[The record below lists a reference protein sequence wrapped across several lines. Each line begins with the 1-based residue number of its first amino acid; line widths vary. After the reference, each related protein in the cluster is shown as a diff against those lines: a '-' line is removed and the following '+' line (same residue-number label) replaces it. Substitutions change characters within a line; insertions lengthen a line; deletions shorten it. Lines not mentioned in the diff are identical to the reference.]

1 MKVALSGMVLGA
13 SMIGANAASL
23 DTTAY
28 TFQDGTTLSFN
39 GDELTKTGDGVI
51 ECTPGYVIDADMAN
65 QGLAYRDYDAGSI
78 TVGETTATLRLAH
91 EKDEVLTYY
100 CGVKDGVDYLIGDP
114 GANNPSLDK
123 DNNRIRVDLKGTCT
137 EKAVFVAASTAVAD
151 SYSSSNPIADEYV
164 ADSITATID
173 FKCKQ
178 PEGFAPTMD
187 ASLKFVQKTVADTDC
202 DADCITAIGDIVKVI
217 DSFGNKLTLTAAD
230 VTKSALALTRDNGKE
245 FSLSTA
251 KTYSLGTDNAHPD
264 YYDSG
269 GCNAGNDLCKGAL
282 HLKLNQQA
290 ASRSDEDLTFDRPTS
305 LADENKFAPTRPQF
319 VQCNQTKLTEEKS
332 YLLYDA
338 CYPTGHAATMLVPGT
353 LLKELVCPF
362 NGVKSHSTSAYVAAC
377 VADGKVESEVFDNT
391 CAGIEINIKP
401 TVMTSANKADI
412 HVQELT
418 SVVPGTSN
426 KYSFKYQFLESG
438 QGAAQRFQVTDGLDG
453 IVISGNDTTTLSADE
468 TSFTYEIS
476 LSADSVTTLGQ
487 KASDFF
493 VKANVSGASWM
504 KQVDLGETIE
514 VKGIPSIAE
523 DIRLFGQV
531 YQTCSKAETEL
542 SIELPLVR
550 DTHLKETGRF
560 EQVAICSDRFKYVR
574 SAQDQSD
581 DLTVVETVFGTGAQG
596 IVKICLSGYDTTD
609 AHCQEENGHSQTL
622 RKDDG
627 NAVFA
632 HITGTCDNIKDGV
645 YGGLVEFDQQLSPHR
660 AAAPVL
666 CKGTC
671 TNAVMH
677 NLKLDW
683 SVEFTV
689 SSQAGGDHNKLVADQ
704 ATSSWEDPARKTN
717 GEKYFKAKKFAY
729 LINPDTTDECGA
741 DGVTIST
748 DTQLELLSN
757 DAKSGGCL
765 VYKEI
770 IAENGNSSP
779 VRDDGL
785 NTATDVQKWLAA
797 CGTAT
802 DGGSKAKLVQRF
814 SIDYDSEYVDQ
825 NTSMV
830 DESFCHV
837 RDLEVTVQT
846 LVVDSITADLT
857 VAQMS
862 DPGAATRLSTNIGN
876 VQYEQCDGGAYRVK
890 AYIDID
896 GSDLSNTDWTPDSTT
911 SGFFGDTYDK
921 NEKTV
926 TWMTGCENVCDDSQ
940 GAKDILGDWNRAD
953 GHIFAGKLDRDSTSA
968 TSGKDEVSFSFK
980 VNLQGDPC
988 PKDDRISAGQVEL
1001 ALYKVEPAIE
1011 TNTAVSDHVCSVDTD
1026 AQILALQGD
1035 DPHTDGG
1042 FCGRL
1047 TLSNMGNFKFTILDT
1062 MVTRE
1067 TQGSEPIFLCEKAG
1081 DTTNQ
1086 ELCVGTARGQL
1097 FLFGNDDTS
1106 NLNTEVTHDSGQT
1119 VTKLPSNNVFQLDN
1133 VDAFSTIKYTI
1144 FWKQELPTGTRR
1156 LLRSTHVFG
1165 AGDHESIASL
1175 VILPASAQIE
1185 DAVESLDASTEGE
1198 DAEDAEPVAPSPEAE
1213 DEGLSGA
1220 AIAGI
1225 IVGGVFVAGG
1235 LVYVAIQAS
1244 GSRVSLSVGRPKKR
1258 DYSQVRRSERFS
1270 TMNF

>member
-13 SMIGANAASL
+13 SMLGAHAASL
-23 DTTAY
+23 GTSAY
-28 TFQDGTTLSFN
+28 TFKDGTTLSF
-39 GDELTKTGDGVI
+39 DSDKLTKTGAGVI
-51 ECTPGYVIDADMAN
+51 QCTPGYEIDADMAN
-65 QGLAYRDYDAGSI
+65 QGKAYRDYDDTSI
-78 TVGETTATLRLAH
+78 TVGQTTASLRDDY
-91 EKDEVLTYY
+91 ESGDVLTYY
-100 CGVKDGVDYLIGDP
+100 CGISDGTGGYLIGDP
-114 GANNPSLDK
+114 GVNNPSLHKAD
-123 DNNRIRVDLKGTCT
+123 NRIRVDLVGTCS

-151 SYSSSNPIADEYV
+151 SYSISNPIANNYV
-164 ADSITATID
+164 ADSITAKID

-178 PEGFAPTMD
+178 PEGFAPTVD

-202 DADCITAIGDIVKVI
+202 DADCITAIGDIVKVF

-245 FSLSTA
+245 FSLSTT
-251 KTYSLGTDNAHPD
+251 KTYSLGTDKAHPD

-290 ASRSDEDLTFDRPTS
+290 ASRSDGDLTFDRPTS
-305 LADENKFAPTRPQF
+305 LADETNFAPTRPQF

-338 CYPTGHAATMLVPGT
+338 CYPAGHAATELVPGT
-353 LLKELVCPF
+353 LLDTLVCPF
-362 NGVKSHSTSAYVAAC
+362 KGVKSHSTAAYVTDC
-377 VADGKVESEVFDNT
+377 VNDGKVESEAFDNT
-391 CAGIEINIKP
+391 CAGIETRLENKVP
-401 TVMTSANKADI
+401 SVEMTSANKADI

-418 SVVPGTSN
+418 SVVPGETY

-438 QGAAQRFQVTDGLDG
+438 QGAAQRFQDTDGLDEL
-453 IVISGNDTTTLSADE
+453 VISGNAKTTLSADE
-468 TSFTYEIS
+468 RSFTYTIS
-476 LSADSVTTLGQ
+476 LSADDVTTLNA

-493 VKANVSGASWM
+493 VKANVAGASWM
-504 KQVDLGETIE
+504 KQVNLGETME
-514 VKGIPSIAE
+514 VKGIPSIATN
-523 DIRLFGQV
+523 IRLFGQV

-542 SIELPLVR
+542 SKQLDLVR
-550 DTHLKETGRF
+550 DTHLKETGSF
-560 EQVAICSDRFKYVR
+560 EQVALCSDRFEYKR
-574 SAQDQSD
+574 SAQDQDD
-581 DLTVVETVFGTGAQG
+581 DLTVMETVFGTGAQG
-596 IVKICLSGYDTTD
+596 IVRICETGYDTTD
-609 AHCQEENGHSQTL
+609 AHCQEEGGSSLIL
-622 RKDDG
+622 RADDG

-645 YGGLVEFDQQLSPHR
+645 YGGLVEFDQELSPHR

-689 SSQAGGDHNKLVADQ
+689 SSQAGSENNKLVADQ
-704 ATSSWEDPARKTN
+704 AASSWEDPARKMN

-748 DTQLELLSN
+748 DTQLEALGNS
-757 DAKSGGCL
+757 AKDGDCL
-765 VYKEI
+765 VYKQI
-770 IAENGNSSP
+770 IAEDGSGDP

-785 NTATDVQKWLAA
+785 NTATDVQRWLAR

-814 SIDYDSEYVDQ
+814 SIDYDSDYVDQ

-846 LVVDSITADLT
+846 LVVDSIEGTLT

-862 DPGAATRLSTNIGN
+862 DPDAATRLSTNIGN
-876 VQYEQCDGGAYRVK
+876 VQYEQDDSGSYRVK
-890 AYIDID
+890 VSIDID
-896 GSDLSNTDWTPDSTT
+896 GGDTNTGWTEDSTT

-921 NEKTV
+921 DAGTV
-926 TWMTGCENVCDDSQ
+926 TWVTGYENVCDDSQ
-940 GAKDILGDWNRAD
+940 GAQDILGDWNRAE
-953 GHIFAGKLDRDSTSA
+953 GHIFAGRLSRASTSL
-968 TSGKDEVSFSFK
+968 TSGNDEVSFSFK

-988 PKDDRISAGQVEL
+988 DRDKSISAGQVEL
-1001 ALYKVEPAIE
+1001 ALYKVEPQRE
-1011 TNTAVSDHVCSVDTD
+1011 TNTAVSAHVCSADT
-1026 AQILALQGD
+1026 AEEILALQGA

-1062 MVTRE
+1062 MVTRQ

-1081 DTTNQ
+1081 DSTNQ
-1086 ELCVGTARGQL
+1086 ELCVGNARGQL
-1097 FLFGNDDTS
+1097 FLFGADDTS
-1106 NLNTEVTHDSGQT
+1106 GLNTDVSHAVGQSVTT
-1119 VTKLPSNNVFQLDN
+1119 LASNNVFQLDN

-1144 FWKQELPTGTRR
+1144 FWKQELPTGGRR
-1156 LLRSTHVFG
+1156 LLRSTHIFG
-1165 AGDHESIASL
+1165 AGDHESVASL
-1175 VILPASAQIE
+1175 VVLPASAQIE
-1185 DAVESLDASTEGE
+1185 DAVESLDASVHEEGHEETTAAPDAAEE
-1198 DAEDAEPVAPSPEAE
+1198 DS
-1213 DEGLSGA
+1213 GLTGGQITA
-1220 AIAGI
+1220 IIIAG
-1225 IVGGVFVAGG
+1225 VVVAGG
-1235 LVYVAIQAS
+1235 VAYVAMEALKPKD
-1244 GSRVSLSVGRPKKR
+1244 RRPKKR
-1258 DYSQVRRSERFS
+1258 EYTAVRRSERFS

>member
-13 SMIGANAASL
+13 SMLGAHAASL

-28 TFQDGTTLSFN
+28 TFQDGTTLSFD
-39 GDELTKTGDGVI
+39 GDKLTKTGDGAI
-51 ECTPGYVIDADMAN
+51 ECTPGYVIQSDMAN
-65 QGLAYRDYDAGSI
+65 QGLAYKDYESGDI
-78 TVGETTATLRLAH
+78 TVGASTATLRGTH
-91 EKDEVLTYY
+91 EKDQVLTYY
-100 CGVKDGVDYLIGDP
+100 CGVKDGEDYLIGDP
-114 GANNPSLDK
+114 NVNNPIADK
-123 DNNRIRVDLKGTCT
+123 DNNRIRVDLVGTCS
-137 EKAVFVAASTAVAD
+137 EEAVFVAASTLVVD

-164 ADSITATID
+164 ADSITAKID

-178 PEGFAPTMD
+178 PEGFAPTVD
-187 ASLKFVQKTVADTDC
+187 ASLKFVQKAVADTDC
-202 DADCITAIGDIVKVI
+202 DADCITAIKDIVKVF
-217 DSFGNKLTLTAAD
+217 DSFGSKLTLTAAD

-245 FSLSTA
+245 FSLSTT
-251 KTYSLGTDNAHPD
+251 KTYSLGADKAHPD

-282 HLKLNQQA
+282 HLKLNVQA

-338 CYPTGHAATMLVPGT
+338 CYPSGHAATKLVSGT
-353 LLKELVCPF
+353 LLEELVCPF
-362 NGVKSHSTSAYVAAC
+362 NGVKSHSTATYVAEC
-377 VADGKVESEVFDNT
+377 VADGKVESEAFDNT
-391 CAGIEINIKP
+391 CAGIETRLDNKVP
-401 TVMTSANKADI
+401 SVEMTSANKADI

-418 SVVPGTSN
+418 SVVPGETYT
-426 KYSFKYQFLESG
+426 YSFKYQFLESKS
-438 QGAAQRFQVTDGLDG
+438 GADQRFQDTDGLNI
-453 IVISGNDTTTLSADE
+453 IVIQGDEKTTLSADE
-468 TSFTYEIS
+468 TSFTYTIS
-476 LSADSVTTLGQ
+476 LSAADVATLGQ

-493 VKANVSGASWM
+493 VKADVAGASWM
-504 KQVDLGETIE
+504 KQVDLDETIE

-542 SIELPLVR
+542 SIELDLVR

-560 EQVAICSDRFKYVR
+560 EQVALCSDRFEYKR
-574 SAQDQSD
+574 SDQDQD
-581 DLTVVETVFGTGAQG
+581 VDLTVEETVFGTGAQG
-596 IVKICLSGYDTTD
+596 KVRICESGHDTTD
-609 AHCQEENGHSQTL
+609 AHCQEEGGSTLTL

-645 YGGLVEFDQQLSPHR
+645 YGGLVEFANAHR
-660 AAAPVL
+660 AAAPVF

-683 SVEFTV
+683 SVNFAV
-689 SSQAGGDHNKLVADQ
+689 SSQAGSDHNKLVADQ
-704 ATSSWEDPARKTN
+704 ADSSWEDPARKTN

-741 DGVTIST
+741 DGVTKST

-770 IAENGNSSP
+770 IAENGQSSP

-814 SIDYDSEYVDQ
+814 SIDYDSDYVDQ

-862 DPGAATRLSTNIGN
+862 DPDAATRLSTNIGN
-876 VQYEQCDGGAYRVK
+876 VQYEQCAGGAYRVK

-896 GSDLSNTDWTPDSTT
+896 GSDLSNTDWTQASTT
-911 SGFFGDTYDK
+911 SSFFGDTYDK
-921 NEKTV
+921 TEKTV
-926 TWMTGCENVCDDSQ
+926 TWMTGCENVCDKSSE
-940 GAKDILGDWNRAD
+940 GAKDILDDWNRAE
-953 GHIFAGKLDRDSTSA
+953 GHIFAGKLDRSSTSA
-968 TSGKDEVSFSFK
+968 SSGKDEVSFSFK

-1001 ALYKVEPAIE
+1001 ALYKVEPEIE
-1011 TNTAVSDHVCSVDTD
+1011 TDTAVSAHDCSADTD

-1067 TQGSEPIFLCEKAG
+1067 TPGSEPIFLCEKAG

-1086 ELCVGTARGQL
+1086 ELCVGNARGQL

-1106 NLNTEVTHDSGQT
+1106 GLNTEVTHASGQT
-1119 VTKLPSNNVFQLDN
+1119 VTKLPSNNVFQLNN

-1144 FWKQELPTGTRR
+1144 FWKQELPTGGRR
-1156 LLRSTHVFG
+1156 LLRSTHIFG

-1175 VILPASAQIE
+1175 VILPPSAQIE
-1185 DAVESLDASTEGE
+1185 DAVESLDAHETQGE
-1198 DAEDAEPVAPSPEAE
+1198 ETEPVAPSPEAE
-1213 DEGLSGA
+1213 DEGLSGG

-1225 IVGGVFVAGG
+1225 IAGSAAGVVLIAYAVMQVQGGR
-1235 LVYVAIQAS
+1235 
-1244 GSRVSLSVGRPKKR
+1244 RVSRQESAG
-1258 DYSQVRRSERFS
+1258 YSAVRRSERFS